1 MTTNAK
7 PFTVTILKCDEPN
20 ANGRIYPREVVE
32 KMVEQCEANQNRIFG
47 TVGMPEGTSL
57 DISKISHTV
66 NNLRITEGGDLIG
79 DVMVL
84 STPQGKVMQELLE
97 VGKYDY
103 RTAGIGKI
111 DENGVVSDYRLISI
125 SMVSDGA

>member
-1 MTTNAK
+1 MSNAK
-7 PFTVTILKCDEPN
+7 PFTVTILKADVPN
-20 ANGRIYPREVVE
+20 ANGRIYPRETVE
-32 KMVEQCEANQNRIFG
+32 QMVEQCAKNQNRIFG
-47 TVGMPEGTSL
+47 TIGMPEGTGL
-57 DISKISHTV
+57 DISKVSHTV

-84 STPQGKVMQELLE
+84 ATPQGKVMEELLAQ
-97 VGKYDY
+97 GTTYDY